1 MRRNKTF
8 SSIMRFAV
16 GVFAVA
22 MCLNHAASTSA
33 NAADTQPG
41 EGRISILFLG
51 DNGHHQPAKRFV
63 ELQPALE
70 DRGIDLKY
78 TDSLKDI
85 NPETLAKFDG
95 LMIYANTEQIDPA
108 TEQAMIDYVEQG
120 HGLIPLHCASYCFL
134 NSPKYIALVGAQF
147 QRHGTGTFR
156 TKIAESQHPIM
167 KGFDGFESWDET
179 YVHTKHNEKNRTV
192 LTYRV
197 GNNEKEPW
205 TWVRE
210 QGKGRVFYT
219 AWGHDARTWTN
230 PGFQNLVERG
240 VRWAVGQ
247 DPAIAPN
254 FPPEQPGLVTAFDRP
269 MGVPEM
275 QKPNT
280 DVKPFDYVDVGAK
293 IPNYTAGA
301 RWGTQEE
308 PMSLMQKPL
317 APEESKK
324 HLVLPEGFE
333 AKLFASEEIFDGG
346 KPIFMTWD
354 AKGRLWMCM
363 TLDYPNELHS
373 RGPGRDRIVVCE
385 DTDGDLQADK
395 VTTFAEGLSIP
406 TSIAFHDGGLIVQNG
421 TETIFLKDTNGD
433 DVADEKK
440 VIFTGWN
447 MRDTHGG
454 VSNFQY
460 GHDNWIWAMQGYND
474 SHVVVQGEEQPGFR
488 NGFFRFK
495 PDGSKLEFIRSTD
508 NNTWGLGISEE
519 GIIFGST
526 ANGCPSVY
534 MPIPNRYYERVRGWT
549 ASLTLHSMADTND
562 FHAITEKVRQVDHH
576 GGYTAGAGHSLYT
589 ARNYPEPFWNRVAF
603 VNGPTGHL
611 TGAFVISRHGSDFS
625 STNAFNL
632 VASDDEWTAP
642 IQAEV
647 GPDGNVWVLDWYN
660 YIVQHNPTPH
670 GFQTGKGA
678 AYETDLRDK
687 RHGRIYRIVYTGEG
701 AKEDKGWKLDL
712 TKASPEEL
720 VATLKN
726 DNLLW
731 RRHAQ
736 QLLVERGKTDVVPA
750 LINLISDNAIDSVGL
765 NVGAIHALWTLDGL
779 GALEDPNSDAAQ
791 VVYASLEHKAPGVR
805 RNAVQVLPSSPEST
819 AAILNSGVLNDD
831 DPQVRLMALLA
842 LADLPASDAAG
853 TELLAM
859 IAKPENFRDRWIPD
873 AATAAA
879 AQQGASFLK
888 AVAKSKKVDD
898 AMLKLVAIVTE
909 HYARS
914 GPTDTVADLI
924 PSIQD
929 AQPQIADAIV
939 NGLSSGWPKE
949 DKPEITDELDQ
960 SLAALAE
967 KLPPSTKGK
976 LIRLAVN
983 WGSDRLASQL
993 KELVETSL
1001 ERLEEGDLSPRE
1013 TQQLAREIV
1022 QLNVKTDPP
1031 VEVELLNLI
1040 GPQTSADV
1048 TRALFVALATSEN
1061 DELGSHVLEVLPTLT
1076 PAARKDAIGLLLG
1089 RPAWTSE
1096 LLGAMDAG
1104 EIQLN
1109 ELALDQRQALSQH
1122 PDSQIRK
1129 RAEALFMRGGA
1140 LPNAD
1145 RQKVIEEL
1153 WSTTEAKGDPAA
1165 GKLVFKRE
1173 CSKCHVHSGEGSKI
1187 GPDLTGMAVHPKT
1200 QLLTEILDPN
1210 RSVESNYRT
1219 YMVATMDGRVM
1230 SGLLASES
1238 RTAIELIDA
1247 EGKKQSILREDID
1260 ELRGTPQSLMP
1271 VGFEKQ
1277 IKPEEFTDLLA
1288 FLTKRGKYVP
1298 LPLEKVATVVSTE
1311 GMFNSKASPA
1321 ERMAFDEWSPK
1332 TVDGVPFQLVDPE
1345 GTKKPNVVLLNGP
1358 QGNIPPKMPKQV
1370 SLPCNMPVK
1379 AVHILG
1385 GVAGWASPYGQ
1396 NGSTSMIVRLTYED
1410 GTVEDHP
1417 LKNGVQIADYI
1428 RRVDV
1433 PESKFA
1439 FDLQGRQVRYLAVH
1453 PERAEMIKSIDLVKG
1468 NDQTAPVVMAVTVE
1482 APE

>member
-1 MRRNKTF
+1 MRL
-8 SSIMRFAV
+8 AV
-16 GVFAVA
+16 SCLALA
-22 MCLNHAASTSA
+22 MYLNLATSA
-33 NAADTQPG
+33 TVSAAEPQPS
-41 EGRISILFLG
+41 EERISILFLG

-85 NPETLAKFDG
+85 NPETLAQFDG
-95 LMIYANTEQIDPA
+95 LMIYANSEQIDPE
-108 TEQAMIDYVEQG
+108 TEKALIEYVEQG

-134 NSPKYIALVGAQF
+134 NSPKYVDLVGAQF

-156 TKIAESQHPIM
+156 TKIAEAKHPIM
-167 KGFDGFESWDET
+167 KGFQGFESWDET

-197 GNNEKEPW
+197 SDQGKEPW

-210 QGKGRVFYT
+210 QGDGRVFYT
-219 AWGHDARTWTN
+219 AWGHDSRTWTN

-240 VRWAVGQ
+240 VRWAVGK
-247 DPAIAPN
+247 DPGIAPN
-254 FPPEQPGLVTAFDRP
+254 FPPEQAGLVTAFDRP
-269 MGVPEM
+269 MDVPET
-275 QKPNT
+275 QKPNK

-317 APEESKK
+317 SPEESQK

-346 KPIFMTWD
+346 KPIAMTWD

-373 RGPGRDRIVVCE
+373 SGPGRDRIVVCE
-385 DTDGDLQADK
+385 DTDGDLKADK

-406 TSIAFHDGGLIVQNG
+406 TGIAFHDGGLIVQNG
-421 TETIFLKDTNGD
+421 TETLFLKDTDGD

-460 GHDNWIWAMQGYND
+460 GHDNWIWGMQGYND

-534 MPIPNRYYERVRGWT
+534 MPIPNRYYENVRGWT
-549 ASLTLHSMADTND
+549 ASLTLHSMADTNKFD
-562 FHAITEKVRQVDHH
+562 PVTDKVRQVDHH

-625 STNAFNL
+625 STNSFNL

-701 AKEDKGWKLDL
+701 AKEDNGWQQDL

-736 QLLVERGKTDVVPA
+736 QLLVERGETDVVPA
-750 LINLISDNAIDSVGL
+750 LIDLLSNDAMDSAGL
-765 NVGAIHALWTLDGL
+765 NVGAIHALWTLKGL

-791 VVYASLEHKAPGVR
+791 AAYASLKHKAPGVR
-805 RNAVQVLPSSPEST
+805 RNAVQVLPISPAST
-819 AAILNSGVLNDD
+819 AAILNSGVLNDV
-831 DPQVRLMALLA
+831 DPQVRLMTLLA
-842 LADLPASDAAG
+842 LADQPASDAAG
-853 TELLAM
+853 AEILAM
-859 IAKPENFRDRWIPD
+859 LSKPENFRDRWIPD
-873 AATAAA
+873 AATSAAA
-879 AQQGASFLK
+879 NQGASFLK
-888 AVAKSKKVDD
+888 AVAKTDKVDD
-898 AMLKLVAIVTE
+898 ALLKLVAIVTE
-909 HYARS
+909 NYARS

-924 PSIQD
+924 PSIQN

-939 NGLSSGWPKE
+939 NGLSNGWPK
-949 DKPEITDELDQ
+949 DKKPEITAELDE
-960 SLAALAE
+960 SLATLSA
-967 KLPPSTKGK
+967 KLPPSTRGQ
-976 LIRLAVN
+976 LVRLAVN
-983 WGSDRLASQL
+983 WGSEKLASQL
-993 KELVETSL
+993 KELVASSL
-1001 ERLEEGDLSPRE
+1001 ERLENEDLNARQV
-1013 TQQLAREIV
+1013 QQLAREIV

-1031 VEVELLNLI
+1031 VEVELLNI
-1040 GPQTSADV
+1040 VGPQTPGEVTSAIFS
-1048 TRALFVALATSEN
+1048 ALGTSEN
-1061 DELGSHVLEVLPTLT
+1061 DELGTYVLEVLPTLT
-1076 PAARKDAIGLLLG
+1076 PAARKDAISLLLG
-1089 RPAWTSE
+1089 RPAWTNN
-1096 LLGAMDAG
+1096 LLSAMDSG

-1122 PDSQIRK
+1122 PDRDIRK
-1129 RAEALFMRGGA
+1129 HAEALFMRGGA

-1153 WSTTEAKGDPAA
+1153 WTTTEQKGDPAQ
-1165 GKLVFKRE
+1165 GKLIFKRE

-1187 GPDLTGMAVHPKT
+1187 GPDLTGMAVHPKS

-1219 YMVATMDGRVM
+1219 YMVATVDGRVM

-1288 FLTKRGKYVP
+1288 FLTQRGKYVP
-1298 LPLEKVATVVSTE
+1298 VPLEKVATIVSTQ
-1311 GMFNSKASPA
+1311 GMFNTKNSPV
-1321 ERMAFDEWSPK
+1321 ERMVFDDWKPK

-1345 GTKKPNVVLLNGP
+1345 GTKKPNVILLNGP
-1358 QGNIPPKMPKQV
+1358 QGSIPPQMPKQV
-1370 SLPCNMPVK
+1370 SLDCNMPVK

-1385 GVAGWASPYGQ
+1385 GVGGWASPLGQ
-1396 NGSTSMIVRLTYED
+1396 TGSTSMIVRLTYED
-1410 GTVEDHP
+1410 GTTEDHP
-1417 LKNGVQIADYI
+1417 LKNGVHIADYI
-1428 RRVDV
+1428 RRIDV

-1453 PERAEMIKSIDLVKG
+1453 PERQEMIKSIDLIKG
-1468 NDQTAPVVMAVTVE
+1468 DDQTAPVVMAVTLE